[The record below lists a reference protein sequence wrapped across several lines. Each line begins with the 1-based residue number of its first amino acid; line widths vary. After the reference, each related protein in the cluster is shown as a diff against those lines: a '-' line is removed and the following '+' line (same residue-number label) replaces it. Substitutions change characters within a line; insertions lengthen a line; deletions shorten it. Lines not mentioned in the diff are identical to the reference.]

1 MKSGRRA
8 KVQGSGVV
16 RLPWAR
22 QINSAFTNSF
32 YSNHVRGRPSVAV
45 SAPILLYIAWVTC
58 LSTKQTDRLRKA
70 AGSGD
75 CQLCQVAKRCCLSI
89 FAAASYHTQVAT
101 LSRKL
106 MLHLLAG
113 QANARLFGLD
123 LGDWSV
129 LLGGSI
135 LAALVLF
142 LN

>member
-1 MKSGRRA
+1 VIA
-8 KVQGSGVV
+8 NF
-16 RLPWAR
+16 AR
-22 QINSAFTNSF
+22 WRSA
-32 YSNHVRGRPSVAV
+32 VA
-45 SAPILLYIAWVTC
+45 C
-58 LSTKQTDRLRKA
+58 L
-70 AGSGD
+70 
-75 CQLCQVAKRCCLSI
+75 I
-89 FAAASYHTQVAT
+89 FVAASYHTQVAT

-135 LAALVLF
+135 FAALVLF

>member
-1 MKSGRRA
+1 
-8 KVQGSGVV
+8 
-16 RLPWAR
+16 LPTLPGGEA
-22 QINSAFTNSF
+22 
-32 YSNHVRGRPSVAV
+32 
-45 SAPILLYIAWVTC
+45 LLPV
-58 LSTKQTDRLRKA
+58 LFF
-70 AGSGD
+70 
-75 CQLCQVAKRCCLSI
+75 V
-89 FAAASYHTQVAT
+89 AASYHTQVAT

-129 LLGGSI
+129 LLGGSV